1 MNGQCHHPSHDSDQP
16 NSGAGQ
22 SRSPLPHNEAPQPAQ
37 TQHLRVTSSSGSRNH
52 AGSGSQRIPLASIPQ
67 ISKWFAYLD
76 QDEERSG
83 DGIVF
88 TPFGDILKARG
99 IVRLSQLS
107 DRYIKLSDL
116 EQWLGIDTGT
126 AITIF
131 QYANED
137 LEAIKSGEWVFPS

>member
-1 MNGQCHHPSHDSDQP
+1 M
-16 NSGAGQ
+16 
-22 SRSPLPHNEAPQPAQ
+22 Q
-37 TQHLRVTSSSGSRNH
+37 TQRLRVTPPPGRNR
-52 AGSGSQRIPLASIPQ
+52 AGSGSRIPLASIPQ
-67 ISKWFAYLD
+67 ISKWLAYLD
-76 QDEERSG
+76 QDEERSS

-137 LEAIKSGEWVFPS
+137 LEAIKSGEWVFPHDSF